1 MICLFRHSVFAATA
15 RVATLACLALGILAV
30 GASAAEPVALR
41 SAKPDGTPIHVAAVL
56 EVGGYLKLP
65 TDKTAK
71 DPDVPMSAVAQFN
84 YDEVRLDDG
93 ADADHRLALRSYD
106 DSQATIKIAS
116 KTTKPQ
122 LRESRKLIAA
132 AATKDNVTL
141 SSPGGPLTRDEL
153 ELIDIPANT
162 LTLDQLLPQ
171 ADVQLGHRWKPAEDV
186 MARFLCLDAVGHTEV
201 ECVLVDAKDS
211 VAEITIDG
219 ALGGALDGIATE
231 IELKGKLIF
240 DTGRGAA
247 KSLLLAIKEKRGVSY
262 VDPGVDVVAKLKLT
276 VTPLTESKSLSSDVV
291 QQAKLP
297 DTGAE
302 PPLEYVSEAKG
313 YRFAYDRRWHVIREE
328 PGLVVLRFVDRGELV
343 AQCNVSP
350 SADPIAKPPELS
362 EFQTQVQDAL
372 GKLFGHFERAIQRG
386 TDSGLR
392 VLESIADGTAQDL
405 AIQWRYYLVH
415 DRAGR
420 AVTIV
425 FTMEA
430 PQSDR
435 FADQDTPI
443 IDSVQFVEPKVAG
456 SKPSSRRR

>member
-1 MICLFRHSVFAATA
+1 MISFSR
-15 RVATLACLALGILAV
+15 RVKFLGIFSATSILAA
-30 GASAAEPVALR
+30 GAAAAEPVILR

-56 EVGGYLKLP
+56 DVGGYLKLP

-71 DPDVPMSAVAQFN
+71 DPDVPMSVVAQFA

-93 ADADHRLALRSYD
+93 TDADHRMALRSYD
-106 DSQATIKIAS
+106 ESQATIKIAS
-116 KTTKPQ
+116 KTTKPK
-122 LRESRKLIAA
+122 LRDSRRLIASVA
-132 AATKDNVTL
+132 AKDSVTL

-153 ELIDIPANT
+153 ELIEIPANT
-162 LTLDQLLPQ
+162 LILDQLLPQ
-171 ADVQLGHRWKPAEDV
+171 ADVPLGHRWKPAEDV
-186 MARFLCLDAVGHTEV
+186 MARVLCLDAVGHTEI
-201 ECVLVDAKDS
+201 ECVLVDAKDG

-240 DTGRGAA
+240 DTARGVAR
-247 KSLLLAIKEKRGVSY
+247 SLLLAIKEKRGVSY

-276 VTPLTESKSLSSDVV
+276 VTPLTESKALSSDVV
-291 QQAKLP
+291 EQSKLP
-297 DTGAE
+297 QSDGASE
-302 PPLEYVSEAKG
+302 PLLEYLSESKG
-313 YRFAYDRRWHVIREE
+313 YRFDYDRRWHVIREE
-328 PGLVVLRFVDRGELV
+328 PGLVVMRFVERGELV

-350 SADPIAKPPELS
+350 SADPITKPPELS
-362 EFQTQVQDAL
+362 EFQNQVQEAL

-386 TDSGLR
+386 TDSDLR
-392 VLESIADGTAQDL
+392 VLESIVDGTAQDL

-415 DRAGR
+415 NRAGR

-430 PQSDR
+430 PQSER

-443 IDSVQFVEPKVAG
+443 IDSVLFLESKVAG
-456 SKPSSRRR
+456 SKVSSRR

>member
-1 MICLFRHSVFAATA
+1 MIFPSQLTKS
-15 RVATLACLALGILAV
+15 LGIAWAV
-30 GASAAEPVALR
+30 SFLVAGATAAEPVALR

-56 EVGGYLKLP
+56 DVGGYLKLP

-71 DPDVPMSAVAQFN
+71 DPDVPMSVAAQFS

-93 ADADHRLALRSYD
+93 ADADHRMALRSYD

-116 KTTKPQ
+116 KTTKPK
-122 LRESRKLIAA
+122 LRDSRKLIAA
-132 AATKDNVTL
+132 VAAKDNVTL
-141 SSPGGPLTRDEL
+141 SSPSGPLTRAEL
-153 ELIDIPANT
+153 ELIEIPANT
-162 LTLDQLLPQ
+162 LILDQLLPQ
-171 ADVQLGHRWKPAEDV
+171 ADVPIGHRWKPAEDA
-186 MARFLCLDAVGHTEV
+186 MARFLCLDAVGHSEV
-201 ECVLVDAKDS
+201 ECVLVDAKDG

-240 DTGRGAA
+240 DATRGQA

-276 VTPLTESKSLSSDVV
+276 VTPLNESKSLTSDVV

-297 DTGAE
+297 QSDAAE
-302 PPLEYVSEAKG
+302 PPLEYIGESKG
-313 YRFAYDRRWHVIREE
+313 YRFEYDRRWHVIREE
-328 PGLVVLRFVDRGELV
+328 PGLVVMRFVDRGELV

-386 TDSGLR
+386 TDSDLR
-392 VLESIADGTAQDL
+392 VLESIVDGTAQDL

-415 DRAGR
+415 NRAGR

-430 PQSDR
+430 PQSER
-435 FADQDTPI
+435 FADQDAPI
-443 IDSVQFVEPKVAG
+443 IDSVQFIEPKVAG
-456 SKPSSRRR
+456 SKPVSSRR

>member
-1 MICLFRHSVFAATA
+1 MISPSPSVKFLCIFSAASA
-15 RVATLACLALGILAV
+15 LAA
-30 GASAAEPVALR
+30 GAAAAEPVALR

-56 EVGGYLKLP
+56 DVGGYLKLP

-71 DPDVPMSAVAQFN
+71 DPDVPMSVVAQFS

-93 ADADHRLALRSYD
+93 TDADHRMALRSYD

-122 LRESRKLIAA
+122 LRDSRKLIASVWS
-132 AATKDNVTL
+132 KDNVTL

-162 LTLDQLLPQ
+162 LIVDQLLPQ
-171 ADVQLGHRWKPAEDV
+171 ADVPLGHRWKPAEDV
-186 MARFLCLDAVGHTEV
+186 MARVLCLDAVGHTEV
-201 ECVLVDAKDS
+201 ECVLVDAKDG

-240 DTGRGAA
+240 DTTRGLA
-247 KSLLLAIKEKRGVSY
+247 KNLLLAIKEKRGVSY
-262 VDPGVDVVAKLKLT
+262 VDPGVDVIAKLKLT
-276 VTPLTESKSLSSDVV
+276 VSPLSESKSLSSDVV

-302 PPLEYVSEAKG
+302 PPLEYLGESKG
-313 YRFAYDRRWHVIREE
+313 YRFGYDRRWHVIREE
-328 PGLVVLRFVDRGELV
+328 PGLVVMRFVDRGELV

-350 SADPIAKPPELS
+350 STDPIAKPPELS
-362 EFQTQVQDAL
+362 EFQNQVQEAL

-386 TDSGLR
+386 TDSDLR
-392 VLESIADGTAQDL
+392 VLESIVVGTAQDL

-415 DRAGR
+415 NRAGR

-430 PQSDR
+430 PQSER

-443 IDSVQFVEPKVAG
+443 IDSVQFIEPKVAG
-456 SKPSSRRR
+456 SKPVSSRR